1 MLNWFDSNTEYTKID
16 IKVKILF
23 AIIVLVFIIKNIG
36 FDNTVLRNVDME
48 PFSEPVQVNI
58 ENGKSFKLKVSG
70 GVAELT
76 PLADYKIYGRVYAI
90 HYRPSKLWAA
100 AVYPYDIT
108 IGFGGFRHKEVYK
121 AIKVRM
127 ASTVSYYSFTGSGW
141 RDHLSKYFK
150 NKGEINHAFT
160 NNHICPANKN
170 VRRGIKKLK
179 KKDIVYIEG
188 YLVKYKFYG
197 NDGRIERGTSSTTR
211 NDKESY
217 SGNNGSGSCE
227 QIYVT
232 RVVSRHGDFQ

>member
-1 MLNWFDSNTEYTKID
+1 MLSWFHNDTEYSKID
-16 IKVKILF
+16 IKFKVVF
-23 AIIVLVFIIKNIG
+23 AIIVLVFIIRHIS
-36 FDNTVLRNVDME
+36 FDDTILQNVEME

-58 ENGKSFKLKVSG
+58 ENGKPFKLKVSG

-100 AVYPYDIT
+100 AVYPYDIS
-108 IGFGGFRHKEVYK
+108 IGFGNFKHKEVFN

-150 NKGEINHAFT
+150 NKGEIDHAFT
-160 NNHICPANKN
+160 NKHICPANKN

-197 NDGRIERGTSSTTR
+197 NDGRIEKGVSSTTR
-211 NDKESY
+211 NDKEGFG
-217 SGNNGSGSCE
+217 GNNGSGSCE

-232 RVVSRHGDFQ
+232 RVVSRHGDFK

>member
-1 MLNWFDSNTEYTKID
+1 MNWFDSNTEYTKID

-23 AIIVLVFIIKNIG
+23 VVVVLFFILRNIG
-36 FDNTVLRNVDME
+36 FDNTVLQDVEME

-58 ENGKSFKLKVSG
+58 KDGKPFKQKVKG

-76 PLADYKIYGRVYAI
+76 PLAEYKIYGRVYAK
-90 HYRPSKLWAA
+90 HFRPSKLWAA

-108 IGFGGFRHKEVYK
+108 ICFGEFKHKEVYK
-121 AIKVRM
+121 AIKVKM
-127 ASTVSYYSFTGSGW
+127 ASTVSYYSFSGSDW
-141 RDHLSKYFK
+141 REHLSKYFK
-150 NKGEINHAFT
+150 SKGEINHAFT

-179 KKDIVYIEG
+179 KKDIVYLEG

-197 NDGRIERGTSSTTR
+197 DDGRIERGVSSTVR
-211 NDKESY
+211 NDKETY

-232 RVVSRHGDFQ
+232 RVVSRHGDFE